1 MRGKRVAIVG
11 GVVLLLAAAAGAL
24 VLVRRSQAPRKPA
37 ARPAP
42 AAVVIGP
49 EVSLTGKIRAQ
60 TVIPVAVP
68 VDGTVQELLVENG
81 QPVFEGQ
88 LLGRIEN
95 TGLETEQQQATAEAA
110 RAQERLN
117 QLQNELISARLEA
130 SRARADAN
138 RAQADFDRSERSYLR
153 QQMLNKEGA
162 TPRMAYEKALAEYQ
176 AQKVSKDS
184 LAGVA
189 RLADERLSNLV
200 NRLDAQRK
208 ALEERNAALDQARES
223 AAAAEIR
230 SPVNG
235 LLVARTRQVGDE
247 VTTDIPDLFHI
258 AVNLSALEVVVE
270 PEPPVLA
277 RVRPGQEALI
287 HTPELP
293 NPIPARVKEIQG
305 TQVIVEFT
313 SPDPSLLPGATAQV
327 RIKLT

>member
-1 MRGKRVAIVG
+1 MSGKRVAIG

-24 VLVRRSQAPRKPA
+24 VLVRRSQAPGKPA

-42 AAVVIGP
+42 SAVVIGP
-49 EVSLTGKIRAQ
+49 EASLTGKVRAQ
-60 TVIPVAVP
+60 TVISIAAPVN
-68 VDGTVQELLVENG
+68 GTVQELLVENG

-95 TGLETEQQQATAEAA
+95 TGLETEQQQATTDAA

-138 RAQADFDRSERSYLR
+138 RAQAGFDRSERSYLR
-153 QQMLNKEGA
+153 EQMLNREGA
-162 TPRMAYEKALAEYQ
+162 TPRMTYEKALAEYQ
-176 AQKVSKDS
+176 AQKAGKDS
-184 LAGVA
+184 LTEVA
-189 RLADERLSNLV
+189 RLADERLSSLV

-208 ALEERNAALDQARES
+208 TVEERNALVDQARES
-223 AAAAEIR
+223 ASAAEIR
-230 SPVNG
+230 SPVDG
-235 LLVARTRQVGDE
+235 LLLTHTKQVGDE
-247 VTTDIPDLFHI
+247 VTTEIPDLFHI
-258 AVNLSALEVVVE
+258 AVNLSALEVVLE

-277 RVRPGQEALI
+277 RVRPGQEALV